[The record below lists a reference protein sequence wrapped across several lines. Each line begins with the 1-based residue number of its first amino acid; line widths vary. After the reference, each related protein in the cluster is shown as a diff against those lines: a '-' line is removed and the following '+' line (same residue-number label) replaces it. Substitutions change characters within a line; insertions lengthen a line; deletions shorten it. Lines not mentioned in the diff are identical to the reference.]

1 MVRKLKLKEGKMMNK
16 KVIKFLTTVMAVLGL
31 TFFCGSYSQIQAN
44 SAISSSSHKYV
55 NFVGDESGRIVSEQ
69 LADSV
74 LTQDV
79 RQQLGNNI
87 VWNGHGAFI
96 INDNQTNLNA
106 DVNVAPYATNQVDK
120 LGRPT
125 VGNAFLN
132 KTCRQYKSRDQLGE
146 GWTPWKPQG
155 FHQLVNLK
163 DGYTHAYD
171 RGHLLGYALV
181 GGIKGFNA
189 SESNPRNIATQTA
202 WANEADTSDATGQN
216 YYEGIV
222 RKGIDQGKEIRYRV
236 TDVYDGNDLVPSGA
250 HIEAKSTDGSIE
262 FNVFVP
268 NVQPNIRI
276 NYATGVAQTYYWQE
290 SNNQISSTSKPVNL
304 VNHSFSALI
313 GSTNKSQNSVSQ
325 ESTFSTQSKIS
336 TLKENQD
343 SIIVKNNSSIMV
355 EKSLHEQTQL
365 KNSESVDSSIKLT
378 SSDLNRNNGQDDT
391 LVNKVNQNNSTK
403 VISQESSSNINENR
417 NLIKEISRKS
427 SVYQVLNNHKNESKG
442 IIPQTGDDGSV
453 KIVLIGLMILSVV
466 GILELGYKQQNK

>member
-1 MVRKLKLKEGKMMNK
+1 M
-16 KVIKFLTTVMAVLGL
+16 
-31 TFFCGSYSQIQAN
+31 
-44 SAISSSSHKYV
+44 
-55 NFVGDESGRIVSEQ
+55 
-69 LADSV
+69 
-74 LTQDV
+74 
-79 RQQLGNNI
+79 
-87 VWNGHGAFI
+87 
-96 INDNQTNLNA
+96 
-106 DVNVAPYATNQVDK
+106 
-120 LGRPT
+120 
-125 VGNAFLN
+125 
-132 KTCRQYKSRDQLGE
+132 
-146 GWTPWKPQG
+146 
-155 FHQLVNLK
+155 VNLK

-466 GILELGYKQQNK
+466 GILELGYKQKNK